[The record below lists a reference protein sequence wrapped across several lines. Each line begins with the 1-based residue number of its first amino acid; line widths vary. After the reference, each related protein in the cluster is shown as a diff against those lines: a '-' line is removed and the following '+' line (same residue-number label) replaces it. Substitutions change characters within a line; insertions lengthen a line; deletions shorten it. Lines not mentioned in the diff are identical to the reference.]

1 MSARARRAK
10 RGEATRRLQ
19 AAARRLGGHFWV
31 ALEGATPYATFHL
44 GPERELLVIYLG
56 QTRRYRAWVRPA
68 GDPDRSRQHK
78 FGDVTTE
85 AALADLLAAGREKFA

>member
-1 MSARARRAK
+1 MSARTRRAK

-19 AAARRLGGHFWV
+19 AAARRLGGSFWI
-31 ALEGATPYATFHL
+31 ALEGATPYATFYL
-44 GPERELLVIYLG
+44 GPTRELLVIYLG

-68 GDPDRSRQHK
+68 GDHDSSHQEL

-85 AALADLLAAGREKFA
+85 AKLAELLAAGREKFA